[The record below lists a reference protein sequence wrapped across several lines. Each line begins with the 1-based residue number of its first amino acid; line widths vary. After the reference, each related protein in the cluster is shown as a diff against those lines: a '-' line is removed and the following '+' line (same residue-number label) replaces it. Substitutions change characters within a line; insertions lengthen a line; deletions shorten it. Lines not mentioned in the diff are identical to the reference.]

1 MRSKMR
7 LKIAKMKPKMVKM
20 RAKMFKMRPKM
31 VKPDLGVYGAD
42 LLALLPLAPAAKLRR
57 PMLRPKPVARGKKV
71 LARK

>member
-1 MRSKMR
+1 MIRETGEV
-7 LKIAKMKPKMVKM
+7 LGNG
-20 RAKMFKMRPKM
+20 
-31 VKPDLGVYGAD
+31 KPDLVVYGAD